1 MSYMKNIYENLE
13 MDNDMEVL
21 ELIFKDFILD
31 FIKDSEM
38 EIVDVDSWD

>member
-13 MDNDMEVL
+13 MDNEEVL
-21 ELIFKDFILD
+21 ELILKEFILD
-31 FIKDSEM
+31 FINDSEM

>member
-13 MDNDMEVL
+13 MDNDTEAL
-21 ELIFKDFILD
+21 ELILKEFILD
-31 FIKDSEM
+31 FTKDSEM

>member
-13 MDNDMEVL
+13 IDNNTEVL
-21 ELIFKDFILD
+21 ELILKEFILD
-31 FIKDSEM
+31 FINDSEM

>member
-13 MDNDMEVL
+13 MDNDTEVL
-21 ELIFKDFILD
+21 ELILKEFILD
-31 FIKDSEM
+31 FINDSEM